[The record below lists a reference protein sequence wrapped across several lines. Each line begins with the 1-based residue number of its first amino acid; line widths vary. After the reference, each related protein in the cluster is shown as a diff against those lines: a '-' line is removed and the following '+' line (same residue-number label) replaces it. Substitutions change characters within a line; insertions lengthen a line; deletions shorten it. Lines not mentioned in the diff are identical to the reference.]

1 MKTSKNVKN
10 KNKTRKVKRYGGDKK
25 NVESCMNTKCQ
36 LWLEQAKENVEKMK
50 KNISK
55 TIEEKEKQ
63 EKKICGDNKKKEQC
77 EKLKNS
83 VLFLKGV
90 IESLNKDSE
99 KIKNTELDTCKN
111 IYCNKDCKDTIFED
125 GNPDTLP
132 KGLIKKYKK
141 MKDVLEI
148 IQKTRK
154 EMFKNKKTV
163 LNNGFYQG
171 LKSSDVKKLEKE
183 GAISGCSREIP
194 KPIQ

>member
-1 MKTSKNVKN
+1 MNK
-10 KNKTRKVKRYGGDKK
+10 KNKTRKVKRYGGDK

-36 LWLEQAKENVEKMK
+36 LWLKQSKENVEKMK

-55 TIEEKEKQ
+55 TIEENEKQ

-111 IYCNKDCKDTIFED
+111 IYCNKDCKDTIFEN

-183 GAISGCSREIP
+183 GAISGCSREIL